1 MEIITIESET
11 FHRIID
17 KLDQVHQELIKLK
30 DPKKELSK
38 EWIDT
43 YDVCHVL
50 NVSRRTLTK
59 YLTDGRLSYSKID
72 GKSLRHGNVLLKTF
86 VNALEM
92 NCASAKQLWS
102 FPFQ

>member
-72 GKSLRHGNVLLKTF
+72 GKNFFKLQDVEQFLLDNFGRHLDSRKKKHNGTK
-86 VNALEM
+86 
-92 NCASAKQLWS
+92 
-102 FPFQ
+102 

>member
-72 GKSLRHGNVLLKTF
+72 GKNFFKLKDVEQFLLDNFGRHLDSRKKKRNGTK
-86 VNALEM
+86 
-92 NCASAKQLWS
+92 
-102 FPFQ
+102 